1 AREVVEQPSKPGPK
15 QVNFGSAPP
24 PLRAPKLPVKELLLS
39 LMLFFVGLFFL
50 LAGANVFFKTNLSE
64 ATPYNVLG
72 SLCFIP
78 GAYHTFIF
86 VMVWNKARPRP
97 KEIVTMESLA
107 TANVDPRI
115 THPLEAAQLRS
126 GGARARSVAVRAR
139 KLCTLVVVSQGT
151 HLRQQPQ
158 ARSTFTLEPDEAL
171 AYLSEPES
179 FTLDASASEDEDDEN
194 AVLALKLAVRRY
206 ALKGAQHCP
215 PGKLS
220 RPVAALTPLKCLQQK
235 LEELEAENLDSAS
248 ESEDEEALDRLK
260 LSVRRWALRGAGPT
274 LPQQ

>member
-1 AREVVEQPSKPGPK
+1 MSCPLVGDFILAESDEKR
-15 QVNFGSAPP
+15 QVCSRKSSMEDGYS
-24 PLRAPKLPVKELLLS
+24 
-39 LMLFFVGLFFL
+39 
-50 LAGANVFFKTNLSE
+50 T
-64 ATPYNVLG
+64 ATP
-72 SLCFIP
+72 SP
-78 GAYHTFIF
+78 
-86 VMVWNKARPRP
+86 
-97 KEIVTMESLA
+97 
-107 TANVDPRI
+107 
-115 THPLEAAQLRS
+115 
-126 GGARARSVAVRAR
+126 
-139 KLCTLVVVSQGT
+139 
-151 HLRQQPQ
+151 
-158 ARSTFTLEPDEAL
+158 RSTFTLEPDEAL